1 MRWDWIEYVT
11 YQWRTVVMGVMMVE
25 EIVVEVEEMEVKVY
39 EESSLRIR

>member
-1 MRWDWIEYVT
+1 
-11 YQWRTVVMGVMMVE
+11 MGGLMVE

>member
-1 MRWDWIEYVT
+1 
-11 YQWRTVVMGVMMVE
+11 MGVMMVE